1 MPSLRARLPASL
13 MRRLQGLRER
23 LDARA
28 ERWSLKRQGA
38 DCWPSVVARRRVYI
52 LPTRAGVGFAVLLLG
67 MLLAGLNYANSVA
80 LLIAFVLGGFM
91 LVAMNLCHRNLL
103 GLVVESLAAPPV
115 FAGERARLALRLRN
129 ESAAIRYSYRA
140 KLGEHAATLDALPPG
155 ESQALEL
162 ELQTLRRGQ
171 QRVPRISLS
180 TEFPFGL
187 FRGWTWVHAPDPL
200 LVYPVA
206 RGTRPPPVDASEQDS
221 GTHAL
226 AGGNDEWA
234 GLRPFRDG
242 DSPRQVAWKA
252 YARGAPL
259 LVKEYTGRSARTL
272 RFDYDTLAGL
282 DREQRLEQLAR
293 WVVDAESSGARYG
306 LSLGAARFA
315 EQRGAAHRHRCLEA
329 LALHA

>member
-1 MPSLRARLPASL
+1 MAARRALLPASL
-13 MRRLQGLRER
+13 TRRLQGLRER

-28 ERWSLKRQGA
+28 QRWSLARQGPEH
-38 DCWPSVVARRRVYI
+38 WPAVIARRRVYI
-52 LPTRAGVGFAVLLLG
+52 LPTRAGLGFAVLLLG

-103 GLVVESLAAPPV
+103 GLVVESLAMPPV
-115 FAGERARLALRLRN
+115 FAGDRARLGLRLRN
-129 ESAAIRYSYRA
+129 ESATTRYSYRA
-140 KLGEHAATLDALPPG
+140 RLGEHAATLDTLPPG
-155 ESQALEL
+155 ESRALEV
-162 ELQTLRRGQ
+162 ELATLRRGR

-187 FRGWTWVHAPDPL
+187 FRAWTWVHAPEAL
-200 LVYPVA
+200 LVYPAA
-206 RGTRPPPVDASEQDS
+206 RGNRAPPLAGSEHDS
-221 GTHAL
+221 GAHAL

-234 GLRPFRDG
+234 GLRSFRDG

-272 RFDYDTLAGL
+272 QLDYATLPGL

-293 WVVDAESSGARYG
+293 WVVDAEASGARYG
-306 LSLGAARFA
+306 LRLGATRVA

>member
-1 MPSLRARLPASL
+1 MGSRRARLPASL
-13 MRRLQGLRER
+13 TRRLQGLRER
-23 LDARA
+23 LATRA
-28 ERWSLKRQGA
+28 ERWSLRRQGPER
-38 DCWPSVVARRRVYI
+38 WPSVVARRRVYI
-52 LPTRAGVGFAVLLLG
+52 LPTRAGGGFAVLLLG

-103 GLVVESLAAPPV
+103 GLVIESLATAPA

-129 ESAAIRYSYRA
+129 DSAAMRYSYRA
-140 KLGEHAATLDALPPG
+140 RLVEHTATLDALPPG
-155 ESQALEL
+155 ESRVLEL
-162 ELQTLRRGQ
+162 ELQTLRRGS

-187 FRGWTWVHAPDPL
+187 FRAWTWVHAPEPL
-200 LVYPVA
+200 LVYPA
-206 RGTRPPPVDASEQDS
+206 PRGNRTPPLAASDQES
-221 GTHAL
+221 GTHAR

-234 GLRPFRDG
+234 DLRPFRDG

-272 RFDYDTLAGL
+272 QFDYDALGGL
-282 DREQRLEQLAR
+282 DLERRLEQLAR
-293 WVVDAESSGARYG
+293 WIVDAEASGARYG
-306 LSLGAARFA
+306 LTLGAARFA

>member
-1 MPSLRARLPASL
+1 MSEHRARLPDSPA
-13 MRRLQGLRER
+13 RRLPGLRER
-23 LDARA
+23 FAARA
-28 ERWSLKRQGA
+28 ERWSRRRQGPER
-38 DCWPSVVARRRVYI
+38 WPSVISRRRLYI
-52 LPTRAGVGFAVLLLG
+52 LPTRAGLGFAVLLLG

-80 LLIAFVLGGFM
+80 LLVAFVLGGFM

-103 GLVVESLAAPPV
+103 GLVIESLALPPA
-115 FAGERARLALRLRN
+115 FAGDTARLALRVRN
-129 ESAAIRYSYRA
+129 PSGLPRHAVRGR
-140 KLGEHAATLDALPPG
+140 LGGHDAMLETLLPDDSG
-155 ESQALEL
+155 VVGLEM
-162 ELQTLRRGQ
+162 TAPRRGRQ
-171 QRVPRISLS
+171 TVPRISLS
-180 TEFPFGL
+180 TEYPFGL
-187 FRGWTWVHAPDPL
+187 FRAWTWVHVTETL
-200 LVYPVA
+200 LVYPA
-206 RGTRPPPVDASEQDS
+206 PHGNRPPPLTTSDHDS

-272 RFDYDTLAGL
+272 RFDYDALSGL

-293 WVVDAESSGARYG
+293 WVVDAEASGARYG
-306 LSLGAARFA
+306 LTLGAARYA

-329 LALHA
+329 LALHV